1 MRSVLPESIKHISQF
16 FQRLPGIGQKTAQR
30 LAFYLLRMPD
40 EDLKSFGAELTSL
53 NSKIHRCPVCHNLTE
68 ENGPCLICIDKTR
81 NETQI
86 IVVENVLDLLALETG
101 NIYKGK
107 YHVLNGRIDPLNHIG
122 PDDLYIESLIK
133 RVEEE
138 AGKLKEVILATNPDM
153 EGEATA
159 IYIRD
164 RLKELKERK
173 HLSFRISRL
182 AYGLPIGASLEYA
195 GYMTLEKSIEG
206 RKDY

>member
-30 LAFYLLRMPD
+30 LAFYLLRMPE
-40 EDLKSFGAELTSL
+40 EDLKSFGAELASL
-53 NSKIHRCPVCHNLTE
+53 KSKIHRCPICHNLTE
-68 ENGPCLICIDKTR
+68 EDGPCLICTDKTR
-81 NETQI
+81 DEKQI
-86 IVVENVLDLLALETG
+86 IVVETVLDLLALETG
-101 NIYKGK
+101 NIYKGQ

-122 PDDLYIESLIK
+122 PDDLYIEDLVK
-133 RVEEE
+133 RVEKM
-138 AGKLKEVILATNPDM
+138 GKKLKEIILATNPDM

-159 IYIRD
+159 MYIRD
-164 RLKELKERK
+164 RLKELKEKK
-173 HLSFRISRL
+173 HLSFKISRL

-206 RKDY
+206 RKDF

>member
-30 LAFYLLRMPD
+30 LSFYLLRMPN
-40 EDLKSFGAELTSL
+40 EDLKSFGQELISL
-53 NSKIHRCPVCHNLTE
+53 KRKIHRCPVCHNLTE
-68 ENGPCLICIDKTR
+68 EDGPCLICADKTR
-81 NETQI
+81 NRTEI
-86 IVVENVLDLLALETG
+86 IVVENVLDLLALERG
-101 NIYKGK
+101 DIYKGM

-122 PDDLYIESLIK
+122 PEDLYIGSLIR
-133 RVEEE
+133 RVEKE
-138 AGKLKEVILATNPDM
+138 KDRLREVILATNPDM

-164 RLKELKERK
+164 RLKEVKEK
-173 HLSFRISRL
+173 TGLSFKISRL

-195 GYMTLEKSIEG
+195 GYMTLGKSIEG